1 MAVAPYIRR
10 LRQLVGHE
18 LLVLPGVAV
27 LPRDDDDRVLLVRVV
42 DTDQWAA
49 IGGAVEPDESPE
61 QAALREAEEEAGV
74 ALRLGDVVAV
84 LGGPDYR
91 MRYPNGD
98 QTSYVTTVF
107 DARVI
112 GGVPRPDGD
121 ETSDV
126 RWWDADG
133 LPTGCMS
140 SFTRALVRD
149 AGLDGPAP
157 PSQSDGQ
164 LRPSGRR

>member
-10 LRQLVGHE
+10 LRQLVGNE

-27 LPRDDDDRVLLVRVV
+27 LPRDVDGRVLLVRII

-61 QAALREAEEEAGV
+61 QAALREAAEEAGV
-74 ALRLGDVVAV
+74 TLELGPVLAV

-98 QTSYVTTVF
+98 QASYVTTVF
-107 DARVI
+107 EARVV
-112 GGVPRPDGD
+112 GGVPTPDGD

-126 RWWDADG
+126 RWWDPDG
-133 LPTGCMS
+133 LPTECMS

-149 AGLDGPAP
+149 VGLDP
-157 PSQSDGQ
+157 PGMLS
-164 LRPSGRR
+164 